1 MRFFTKTVFTLMIAL
16 LAFQVNAQKRYLDP
30 VFDDVQVSGLD
41 FAGTNFTVLGW
52 IFAAAGGQQ
61 GNTIRQPLAFQTYMP
76 EGDTA
81 DDRPLVIYLH
91 TGNFF
96 PFPQNGSCG
105 GTIADSTNVEI
116 ATRLAKMGYVVASAD
131 YRLGW
136 LPTHP
141 EELVRRFSLING
153 AYRGVQDVNTFIR
166 YFKRSVEEG
175 GNPFGIDPNKI
186 VVWGQGTGGYLSLA
200 SAYLNEYNEIVNTSD
215 PSKFILPTP
224 AGPVPMVLEPYNGN
238 IDGTNDP
245 TFVDA
250 TYNALSQLPIGD
262 TLSVPNH
269 VGYDSEFQLAVNMGG
284 ALGDST
290 WVSEG
295 EVPLVSFHTVSDV
308 FAPYNTNVLLVPT
321 ATGPQP
327 VVEVSGSY
335 DVQRTV
341 SRLGLNDIFDEL
353 TPAQDPIGSARG
365 EDFSGLM
372 SFTGTPNNT
381 SAPWEWTDVN
391 NPALIATDC
400 NADGNVGRT
409 YIDSIIGFYAPRGCV
424 ALNLDCF
431 STSTT
436 DLELDGS
443 YLTIAPNPAQSFI
456 TISSDKSEIIGYE
469 IYSVDGRVVSAKQGL
484 ATDAVT
490 VQRADMPSGIYF
502 VKARF
507 EEGVSTQRIVFD

>member
-250 TYNALSQLPIGD
+250 TYNALSQLPLGD

-295 EVPLVSFHTVSDV
+295 EVPLVSFHTV
-308 FAPYNTNVLLVPT
+308 
-321 ATGPQP
+321 
-327 VVEVSGSY
+327 
-335 DVQRTV
+335 
-341 SRLGLNDIFDEL
+341 
-353 TPAQDPIGSARG
+353 PIGSARG